1 MSEKPR
7 RKESRKLIRQRHDST
22 LLIDWKKEFDP
33 EAQPLSFSNA
43 LMCHSDRGNLLEDC
57 DAFAAEILELRK
69 LLLMGL
75 KIHDEYLSQIANCV
89 SQDYGRLNEFPIR
102 CREKGI
108 TLDD

>member
-43 LMCHSDRGNLLEDC
+43 LMCHADRGNLLEDC
-57 DAFAAEILELRK
+57 DTLQAEILELKK

-75 KIHDEYLSQIANCV
+75 KIHDEYLSQIGTCV
-89 SQDYGRLNEFPIR
+89 SQDYGRLNKFPIQ

-108 TLDD
+108 TLND